1 MQIRDLIPWGN
12 NNKGSEI
19 AKRDEENPVFSLQRD
34 VNRIFEDF
42 WKRFDQPFGAF
53 ARWDAGGPRTD
64 IAETESALEVSVE
77 LPGLD
82 QKEVDVSLTDSAL
95 TIKGERKSG
104 REESKKGYHFAK
116 RSYGSFY
123 RSVPLPSGVDT
134 DKVKAEFKN
143 GVLTVTLPKT
153 QEALSRVKK
162 IEVKGT

>member
-12 NNKGSEI
+12 TKGSEI
-19 AKRDEENPVFSLQRD
+19 AKSDEGNPVFSLQRD

-53 ARWDAGGPRTD
+53 GRWETGGPRTD

-77 LPGLD
+77 LPGID
-82 QKEVDVSLTDSAL
+82 QKDVDVSLTDSAL
-95 TIKGERKSG
+95 TIKGEKKSEQ
-104 REESKKGYHFAK
+104 EESKKGYHLLE

-123 RSVPLPSGVDT
+123 RSIPLPSGVDT
-134 DKVKAEFKN
+134 DKAAAQFKN

-153 QEALSRVKK
+153 EEALSRVRK
-162 IEVKGT
+162 IEVKAT